1 MFLIAGLFG
10 SLLAAGKNS
19 TGNMKQDIL
28 SVASGTLSAYYL
40 TPLIFEV
47 LQIDASQN
55 AQCGVAFLL
64 GVLGMRGVEQV
75 FRKVVKTNTQTF
87 EIPK

>member
-1 MFLIAGLFG
+1 MLLVAGLFG
-10 SLLAAGKNS
+10 SLLATSKNS

-28 SVASGTLSAYYL
+28 SVASGTLSAYYI

-47 LQIDASQN
+47 LKIDASQN

-64 GVLGMRGVEQV
+64 GVLGMRGVEQLS
-75 FRKVVKTNTQTF
+75 KKLIKTDTQTF